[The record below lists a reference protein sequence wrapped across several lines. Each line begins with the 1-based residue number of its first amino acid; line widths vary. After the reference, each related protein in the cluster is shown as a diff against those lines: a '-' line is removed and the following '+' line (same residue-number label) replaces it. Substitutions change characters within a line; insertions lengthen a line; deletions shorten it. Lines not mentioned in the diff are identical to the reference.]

1 MLPARYEPS
10 LSLVTGASSG
20 IGAAFARAL
29 AARGSDLVLVARRE
43 DRLRA
48 LASELEAAHG
58 VRCLV
63 VALDLSR
70 PGPGAA
76 LMAQLREHL
85 DGRLPDLV
93 VNNAGFGIQGL
104 VVATDPDRL
113 AQEVAVDVAAVVDLC
128 RTFVE
133 PMIARG
139 SGVVLNI
146 ASTAAYQPVPGMAV
160 YAASKAFV
168 KLFTEALWHEAR
180 PHGVTV
186 FAVSPGAVA
195 SEFFAE
201 GRRISAP
208 TPYWEPSRIAEAGL
222 RALDR
227 GVRSGLGR
235 GARGGIRV
243 PPEVMPGFA
252 NRAAAFS
259 TRFVPRRVML
269 HFGARLAAPTP
280 R

>member
-1 MLPARYEPS
+1 MARRLYRPA

-29 AARGSDLVLVARRE
+29 AARGSDLLLVARRE
-43 DRLRA
+43 ERLQA

-58 VRCLV
+58 IRCTV
-63 VALDLSR
+63 VALDLSAPR
-70 PGPGAA
+70 PGAA
-76 LMAQLREHL
+76 LLARLAVEL
-85 DGRLPDLV
+85 PGRLPDLV
-93 VNNAGFGIQGL
+93 VNNAGFGIQGE
-104 VVATDPDRL
+104 VVATAPEKL

-195 SEFFAE
+195 SEFFDA
-201 GRRISAP
+201 GQRISAP
-208 TPYWEPSRIAEAGL
+208 TAYWEPSRIAEAGL
-222 RALDR
+222 SALDR
-227 GVRSGLGR
+227 GLGR
-235 GARGGIRV
+235 GESGGIRV

-259 TRFVPRRVML
+259 TRFVPRRVLL
-269 HFGARLAAPTP
+269 HFTSRLAKGAPTP
-280 R
+280 P

>member
-1 MLPARYEPS
+1 MPPARYQPS

-58 VRCLV
+58 IRCLV
-63 VALDLSR
+63 VALDLSK
-70 PGPGAA
+70 PEPGAA
-76 LMAQLREHL
+76 LLGALREHL
-85 DGRLPDLV
+85 DARLPDLV
-93 VNNAGFGIQGL
+93 VNNAGFGIQGR

-227 GVRSGLGR
+227 GVRGGP
-235 GARGGIRV
+235 RGGIRV

-269 HFGARLAAPTP
+269 HFGAKLAAPQ

>member
-1 MLPARYEPS
+1 MARPRYQPS

-43 DRLRA
+43 DRLRT
-48 LASELEAAHG
+48 LASELEAAHRI
-58 VRCLV
+58 RCTV
-63 VALDLSR
+63 VPLDLSL
-70 PGPGAA
+70 PKPGAA
-76 LMAQLREHL
+76 LLREL
-85 DGRLPDLV
+85 GDRLPDLV
-93 VNNAGFGIQGL
+93 VNNAGFGIQGE

-128 RTFVE
+128 RAFVE
-133 PMIARG
+133 PMIVRG

-201 GRRISAP
+201 GQRISAP
-208 TPYWEPSRIAEAGL
+208 TSYWEPSRIADAGL

-227 GVRSGLGR
+227 GLGR
-235 GARGGIRV
+235 GMRGGIRV
-243 PPEVMPGFA
+243 APEVMPGFA

-269 HFGARLAAPTP
+269 HFSAKLAAV
-280 R
+280 RG

>member
-1 MLPARYEPS
+1 MARVPFRPS

-43 DRLRA
+43 ERLRA
-48 LASELEAAHG
+48 LASGLEAAHSI
-58 VRCLV
+58 RCTV
-63 VALDLSR
+63 VALDLALPH
-70 PGPGAA
+70 PGRTLLAA
-76 LMAQLREHL
+76 LADQL

-93 VNNAGFGIQGL
+93 VNNAGFGIQGE
-104 VVATDPDRL
+104 VAATDPDRL
-113 AQEVAVDVAAVVDLC
+113 AREVAVDVAAVVDLC
-128 RTFVE
+128 RAFVE

-186 FAVSPGAVA
+186 FAVAPGAVA
-195 SEFFAE
+195 SEFFDE

-208 TPYWEPSRIAEAGL
+208 TPYWEPSRIADAGL

-227 GVRSGLGR
+227 GLH
-235 GARGGIRV
+235 RV

-259 TRFVPRRVML
+259 TRFVPRRVLL
-269 HFGARLAAPTP
+269 HFSARLAKG
-280 R
+280 

>member
-1 MLPARYEPS
+1 MARMPYRPS
-10 LSLVTGASSG
+10 LALVTGASSG

-29 AARGSDLVLVARRE
+29 AARGSELVLVARRE

-48 LASELEAAHG
+48 LAAELEAAHG
-58 VRCLV
+58 IRCRV
-63 VALDLSR
+63 VPLDLSEPR
-70 PGPGAA
+70 PGAA
-76 LMAQLREHL
+76 LLAALG
-85 DGRLPDLV
+85 DRLPDLV
-93 VNNAGFGIQGL
+93 VNNAGSGTQGEVAGID
-104 VVATDPDRL
+104 AERF
-113 AQEVAVDVAAVVDLC
+113 AREVAVDVGAVADLS
-128 RTFVE
+128 RAFVA

-139 SGVVLNI
+139 SGVILNI
-146 ASTAAYQPVPGMAV
+146 ASTAAYQPVPGMAA

-195 SEFFAE
+195 SEFFDA

-208 TPYWEPSRIAEAGL
+208 TSYWEPSRIADAAL

-227 GVRSGLGR
+227 GVGR
-235 GARGGIRV
+235 GPRGGIRV
-243 PPEVMPGFA
+243 PPEIMPGFA

-259 TRFVPRRVML
+259 TRFVPRRVLL
-269 HFGARLAAPTP
+269 HFTARLATP
-280 R
+280 QG

>member
-1 MLPARYEPS
+1 MARAQYRPS

-29 AARGSDLVLVARRE
+29 AARDSDLVLVARRD

-48 LASELEAAHG
+48 LASELEAEHG
-58 VRCLV
+58 IRCTV
-63 VALDLSR
+63 VALDLSQPR
-70 PGPGAA
+70 PGAA
-76 LMAQLREHL
+76 LLATLG
-85 DGRLPDLV
+85 DRLPDLV
-93 VNNAGFGIQGL
+93 VNNAGFGIQAQ
-104 VVATDPDRL
+104 VAATDPDRL

-128 RTFVE
+128 RTFVV

-168 KLFTEALWHEAR
+168 KLFTEALWHETR

-186 FAVSPGAVA
+186 FAVAPGAVA
-195 SEFFAE
+195 SEFFAD
-201 GRRISAP
+201 GRRIPAP
-208 TPYWEPSRIAEAGL
+208 TSYWEPSRIADAGL

-227 GVRSGLGR
+227 GLGR
-235 GARGGIRV
+235 GPRGGIRV
-243 PPEVMPGFA
+243 APEVMPGFA

-259 TRFVPRRVML
+259 TRFIPRRVLL
-269 HFGARLAAPTP
+269 HFSSKLAAVSG
-280 R
+280 

>member
-1 MLPARYEPS
+1 MARTRYQPS

-43 DRLRA
+43 SRLRA
-48 LASELEAAHG
+48 LASELESAHG
-58 VRCLV
+58 IHCAV
-63 VALDLSR
+63 VALDLSEPR
-70 PGPGAA
+70 PGAA
-76 LMAQLREHL
+76 LLAELDARL
-85 DGRLPDLV
+85 DGRCPDLV
-93 VNNAGFGIQGL
+93 VNNAGFGIQGQ

-113 AQEVAVDVAAVVDLC
+113 ASEVAVDVAAVVDIC
-128 RTFVE
+128 RAFVA

-168 KLFTEALWHEAR
+168 KLFTEALWYETR

-201 GRRISAP
+201 GRRIAAP
-208 TPYWEPSRIAEAGL
+208 TSYWDPSRIAEAGL

-227 GVRSGLGR
+227 GLGR

-269 HFGARLAAPTP
+269 HVSSRLAALD
-280 R
+280 

>member
-1 MLPARYEPS
+1 VIL
-10 LSLVTGASSG
+10 
-20 IGAAFARAL
+20 
-29 AARGSDLVLVARRE
+29 
-43 DRLRA
+43 
-48 LASELEAAHG
+48 
-58 VRCLV
+58 
-63 VALDLSR
+63 LDLSE

-76 LMAQLREHL
+76 LTAQLG
-85 DGRLPDLV
+85 DRLPDLV
-93 VNNAGFGIQGL
+93 VNNAGFGIQGE
-104 VVATDPDRL
+104 VVATDPERL

-139 SGVVLNI
+139 SGVILNI

-195 SEFFAE
+195 SEFFDQ

-208 TPYWEPSRIAEAGL
+208 TPYWQPSRIAEAGL

-227 GVRSGLGR
+227 GL
-235 GARGGIRV
+235 ARGMHRDGIRV

-269 HFGARLAAPTP
+269 HFGAKLASG
-280 R
+280 RD

>member
-1 MLPARYEPS
+1 MARAQYRPP

-43 DRLRA
+43 DRLRD

-58 VRCLV
+58 IRCIV
-63 VALDLSR
+63 IPLDLAQPR
-70 PGPGAA
+70 PGATLLAKLG
-76 LMAQLREHL
+76 E
-85 DGRLPDLV
+85 RLPDLV
-93 VNNAGFGIQGL
+93 VNNAGFGIQGD
-104 VVATDPDRL
+104 VAATDPDRL
-113 AQEVAVDVAAVVDLC
+113 AQQVAVDVGAVVDLC
-128 RTFVE
+128 RAFVE
-133 PMIARG
+133 PMIARC
-139 SGVVLNI
+139 SGVILNI

-201 GRRISAP
+201 GKQISAP
-208 TPYWEPSRIAEAGL
+208 TPYWEPSRIANAGL

-227 GVRSGLGR
+227 GLRR
-235 GARGGIRV
+235 DGIHV

-259 TRFVPRRVML
+259 TRFVPRRVLL
-269 HFGARLAAPTP
+269 HFSAKLALG

>member
-1 MLPARYEPS
+1 MARTHRTDRHWRPS

-43 DRLRA
+43 DRLQA
-48 LASELEAAHG
+48 LASELEVANGIHCT
-58 VRCLV
+58 VI
-63 VALDLSR
+63 ALDLSTPA
-70 PGPGAA
+70 PGSA
-76 LMAQLREHL
+76 LLARLG
-85 DGRLPDLV
+85 DRLPDLV
-93 VNNAGFGIQGL
+93 VNNAGFGIQGE
-104 VVATDPDRL
+104 VASTAPEQL
-113 AQEVAVDVAAVVDLC
+113 AQEVAVDVAAVVNLC
-128 RTFVE
+128 RAFVV

-168 KLFTEALWHEAR
+168 KLFTEALWHETR

-195 SEFFAE
+195 SEFFAD

-208 TPYWEPSRIAEAGL
+208 TSYWEPSRIAEAGL
-222 RALDR
+222 HALDR
-227 GVRSGLGR
+227 GLT
-235 GARGGIRV
+235 RV

-259 TRFVPRRVML
+259 TRFVPRRVLL
-269 HFGARLAAPTP
+269 HFSSKLAVGRP
-280 R
+280 

>member
-1 MLPARYEPS
+1 MAPTVYRPS
-10 LSLVTGASSG
+10 LALVTGASSG

-43 DRLRA
+43 ERLRT

-58 VRCLV
+58 IRCTV
-63 VALDLSR
+63 VALDLSK

-76 LMAQLREHL
+76 LLARLAAEL
-85 DGRLPDLV
+85 PGRLPDLI
-93 VNNAGFGIQGL
+93 VNNAGFGIQGE
-104 VVATDPDRL
+104 VVATAADEL
-113 AQEVAVDVAAVVDLC
+113 AQEVAVDVAAIVDLC
-128 RTFVE
+128 RAFVE
-133 PMIARG
+133 PMITRG

-195 SEFFAE
+195 SEFFDA
-201 GRRISAP
+201 GQRISAP
-208 TPYWEPSRIAEAGL
+208 TSYWEPSRIAEAGL

-227 GVRSGLGR
+227 GLGR
-235 GARGGIRV
+235 GERGGIRV

-259 TRFVPRRVML
+259 TRFVPRRVL
-269 HFGARLAAPTP
+269 LFFTSRLAKGTAGTAS
-280 R
+280 

>member
-1 MLPARYEPS
+1 MARPVYRPS

-43 DRLRA
+43 SRLRA

-58 VRCLV
+58 IRCLV
-63 VALDLSR
+63 VALDLALPR
-70 PGPGAA
+70 PGAA
-76 LMAQLREHL
+76 LLGQLRDHL
-85 DGRLPDLV
+85 GGRLPDLV
-93 VNNAGFGIQGL
+93 VNNAGFGIQGQ

-128 RTFVE
+128 RAFVG

-139 SGVVLNI
+139 SGVILNI

-208 TPYWEPSRIAEAGL
+208 TPYWDPSLIADAGL

-227 GVRSGLGR
+227 GLARGLS
-235 GARGGIRV
+235 GGIRV
-243 PPEVMPGFA
+243 RPEVMPGFA

-259 TRFVPRRVML
+259 TRFIPRRVLL
-269 HFGARLAAPTP
+269 HFSSKLAAAD
-280 R
+280 

>member
-1 MLPARYEPS
+1 MPRTRYQPS

-58 VRCLV
+58 IRCTV
-63 VALDLSR
+63 VALDLSKPR
-70 PGPGAA
+70 PGAA
-76 LMAQLREHL
+76 LLAKLG
-85 DGRLPDLV
+85 GRLPDLI
-93 VNNAGFGIQGL
+93 VNNAGFGIQGE
-104 VVATDPDRL
+104 VAATDPDRL

-201 GRRISAP
+201 GKRISAP
-208 TPYWEPSRIAEAGL
+208 TPYWEPSRIADAGL

-227 GVRSGLGR
+227 GLGR
-235 GARGGIRV
+235 SAIGGIRV

-259 TRFVPRRVML
+259 TRFVPRRLML
-269 HFGARLAAPTP
+269 HVSSRLAA

>member
-1 MLPARYEPS
+1 MARRALYRPS
-10 LSLVTGASSG
+10 LALVTGASSG
-20 IGAAFARAL
+20 IGAAFARSL

-48 LASELEAAHG
+48 LASELEAGHG
-58 VRCLV
+58 IHCTV
-63 VALDLSR
+63 VVLDLAR
-70 PGPGAA
+70 PEPGST
-76 LMAQLREHL
+76 LRAQLG
-85 DGRLPDLV
+85 GRLPDLV
-93 VNNAGFGIQGL
+93 VNNAGFGIQGE
-104 VVATDPDRL
+104 VAATEPEHLSR
-113 AQEVAVDVAAVVDLC
+113 EVAVDVAAVVDLC

-139 SGVVLNI
+139 SGVILNI

-160 YAASKAFV
+160 YAASKSFV

-195 SEFFAE
+195 SEFFDA

-208 TPYWEPSRIAEAGL
+208 TPYWDPSRIAEVGL
-222 RALDR
+222 HALDR
-227 GVRSGLGR
+227 GLGGR
-235 GARGGIRV
+235 APRV
-243 PPEVMPGFA
+243 PPEIMPGFA

-259 TRFVPRRVML
+259 ARFVPRRVLL
-269 HFGARLAAPTP
+269 HATSKLAAM
-280 R
+280 

>member
-1 MLPARYEPS
+1 MPRTRYQPS
-10 LSLVTGASSG
+10 LSLITGASSG

-58 VRCLV
+58 IRCTV
-63 VALDLSR
+63 IALDLST
-70 PGPGAA
+70 PNPGAA
-76 LMAQLREHL
+76 LLRRL
-85 DGRLPDLV
+85 GGRLPDLV
-93 VNNAGFGIQGL
+93 VNNAGFGIQSQ
-104 VVATDPDRL
+104 VAATDADRL

-139 SGVVLNI
+139 SGVILNI

-168 KLFTEALWHEAR
+168 KLFTEALWYEAR

-195 SEFFAE
+195 SEFFDQ

-208 TPYWEPSRIAEAGL
+208 TPYWHPSRIADAGL

-227 GVRSGLGR
+227 GMRHD
-235 GARGGIRV
+235 GIRV
-243 PPEVMPGFA
+243 PPEIMPGFA

-269 HFGARLAAPTP
+269 HFGSKLASGRA
-280 R
+280 

>member
-1 MLPARYEPS
+1 MARALYQPS

-58 VRCLV
+58 IRCTV
-63 VALDLSR
+63 IALDLSTPR
-70 PGPGAA
+70 PGSA
-76 LMAQLREHL
+76 LLAVL

-93 VNNAGFGIQGL
+93 VNNAGFGIQGE
-104 VVATDPDRL
+104 VVATDPGPL

-128 RTFVE
+128 RAFVE

-139 SGVVLNI
+139 SGVILNI

-186 FAVSPGAVA
+186 FAVAPGAVA

-201 GRRISAP
+201 GKRISAP
-208 TPYWEPSRIAEAGL
+208 TAYWEPSRIADAGL

-227 GVRSGLGR
+227 GLGR
-235 GARGGIRV
+235 GPRGGIRV

-259 TRFVPRRVML
+259 TRFVPRRVLL
-269 HFGARLAAPTP
+269 HFSGKLAAVD
-280 R
+280 

>member
-1 MLPARYEPS
+1 MARAAYRPS

-43 DRLRA
+43 DRMRD

-58 VRCLV
+58 IHCTVI
-63 VALDLSR
+63 ALDLSK
-70 PGPGAA
+70 PGPGAT
-76 LMAQLREHL
+76 LRAKL
-85 DGRLPDLV
+85 GDRLPDLV
-93 VNNAGFGIQGL
+93 VNNAGFGIQGE

-128 RTFVE
+128 RAFVE

-146 ASTAAYQPVPGMAV
+146 ASTAAHQPVPGMAV

-201 GRRISAP
+201 GQRISAP
-208 TPYWEPSRIAEAGL
+208 TSYWDPSRIAAAGL

-227 GVRSGLGR
+227 GSR
-235 GARGGIRV
+235 RV

-252 NRAAAFS
+252 NRVAAFS
-259 TRFVPRRVML
+259 TRFVPRRVLL
-269 HFGARLAAPTP
+269 HFSAKLAAVEG
-280 R
+280 

>member
-1 MLPARYEPS
+1 MATARYQPS

-43 DRLRA
+43 SRLRE
-48 LASELEAAHG
+48 LTSELEAAHG
-58 VRCLV
+58 IHCLV
-63 VALDLSR
+63 VALDLAEPR
-70 PGPGAA
+70 PGAE
-76 LMAQLREHL
+76 LIAQLRERL

-93 VNNAGFGIQGL
+93 VNNAGFGIQGQ
-104 VVATDPDRL
+104 VAATDPDRL

-227 GVRSGLGR
+227 GLGR
-235 GARGGIRV
+235 GPRAGIRV

-269 HFGARLAAPTP
+269 HFSSRLAAPQ

>member
-1 MLPARYEPS
+1 MARAAYRPS

-20 IGAAFARAL
+20 IGEAFARAL
-29 AARGSDLVLVARRE
+29 AVRGSDLVLVARRE
-43 DRLRA
+43 ERLRA

-58 VRCLV
+58 IRCTV
-63 VALDLSR
+63 IALDLAKPR
-70 PGPGAA
+70 PGTTLLARLA
-76 LMAQLREHL
+76 
-85 DGRLPDLV
+85 GRLPDLV
-93 VNNAGFGIQGL
+93 VNNAGFGIQAP
-104 VVATDPDRL
+104 VAGTDPDRL

-128 RTFVE
+128 RAFVE

-139 SGVVLNI
+139 SGVILNI

-195 SEFFAE
+195 TEFFAH
-201 GRRISAP
+201 GRRIAAP
-208 TPYWEPSRIAEAGL
+208 TPYWPPQRIADAGL
-222 RALDR
+222 AALDR
-227 GVRSGLGR
+227 GMRR
-235 GARGGIRV
+235 HGIRV
-243 PPEVMPGFA
+243 GPEIMPGFA

-269 HFGARLAAPTP
+269 HFGSKLAQG
-280 R
+280 RG

>member
-1 MLPARYEPS
+1 MPRSRYQPS

-58 VRCLV
+58 IRCTV
-63 VALDLSR
+63 IALDLSR
-70 PGPGAA
+70 PGPGAS
-76 LMAQLREHL
+76 LRARL
-85 DGRLPDLV
+85 GDRLPDLV
-93 VNNAGFGIQGL
+93 VNNAGFGIQAQ
-104 VVATDPDRL
+104 VAVTDPERL
-113 AQEVAVDVAAVVDLC
+113 SQELAVDVAAVVDLC
-128 RTFVE
+128 RAFVE

-168 KLFTEALWHEAR
+168 KLFTEALWHETR

-186 FAVSPGAVA
+186 FAVAPGAVA
-195 SEFFAE
+195 SEFFAD
-201 GRRISAP
+201 GRRIPAP
-208 TPYWEPSRIAEAGL
+208 TSYWEPSRIAAAGL
-222 RALDR
+222 RSLDR
-227 GVRSGLGR
+227 GLGR
-235 GARGGIRV
+235 GAGGGIRV

-259 TRFVPRRVML
+259 TRFIPRRVLL
-269 HFGARLAAPTP
+269 HFAARLAGGTP
-280 R
+280 

>member
-1 MLPARYEPS
+1 MARSRYQPA

-43 DRLRA
+43 GRLLA
-48 LASELEAAHG
+48 LAAELEAAHG
-58 VRCLV
+58 IRCTV
-63 VALDLSR
+63 VALDLSEPR
-70 PGPGAA
+70 PGAA
-76 LMAQLREHL
+76 LLARL

-93 VNNAGFGIQGL
+93 VNNAGFGIQGQ
-104 VVATDPDRL
+104 VAATDPDRL

-128 RTFVE
+128 RAFVE

-168 KLFTEALWHEAR
+168 KLFTEALWHETR

-195 SEFFAE
+195 SEFFDE
-201 GRRISAP
+201 GRRIPAP
-208 TPYWEPSRIAEAGL
+208 TSYWEPSRIADAGL

-227 GVRSGLGR
+227 GLGR
-235 GARGGIRV
+235 GPRGGIRV
-243 PPEVMPGFA
+243 APEVMPGFA

-259 TRFVPRRVML
+259 TRFVARRLML
-269 HFGARLAAPTP
+269 HFSAKLAIRRP
-280 R
+280 

>member
-1 MLPARYEPS
+1 MARPHYQPS

-20 IGAAFARAL
+20 IGAAFASAL

-43 DRLRA
+43 DRLHA
-48 LASELEAAHG
+48 LASELEAANG
-58 VRCLV
+58 IRCTV
-63 VALDLSR
+63 IALDLSTPR
-70 PGPGAA
+70 PGAA
-76 LMAQLREHL
+76 LLAKL

-93 VNNAGFGIQGL
+93 VNNAGFGIQGE
-104 VVATDPDRL
+104 VAATDPDRL
-113 AQEVAVDVAAVVDLC
+113 AQEVAVNVTAVVDLC

-139 SGVVLNI
+139 SGVVLNV

-168 KLFTEALWHEAR
+168 KLFTEAVWHEAR

-195 SEFFAE
+195 SEFFAD

-208 TPYWEPSRIAEAGL
+208 TSYWEPSRIADAGL
-222 RALDR
+222 RALDH
-227 GVRSGLGR
+227 GLGR
-235 GARGGIRV
+235 GRQGGIRV

-259 TRFVPRRVML
+259 TRFVPRRLML
-269 HFGARLAAPTP
+269 HFSSRLAAI